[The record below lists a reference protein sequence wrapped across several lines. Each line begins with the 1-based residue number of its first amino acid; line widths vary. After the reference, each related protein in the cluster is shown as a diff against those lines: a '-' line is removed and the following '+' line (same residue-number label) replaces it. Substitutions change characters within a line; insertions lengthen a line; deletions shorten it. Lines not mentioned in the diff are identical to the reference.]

1 MSGKE
6 RVSGDGPFGGG
17 GMNPTRSD
25 QRAKVTEEEQEDPT
39 PLPSPPTAVL
49 SRLQSV
55 TSHHASALA
64 SVSTISAAASST
76 DADADTAAAAA
87 ASSYNSQPQSQST
100 THLGGHPRRHRR
112 RAPTS
117 ALATVSHRRS
127 KCPQPPLDSETSLG
141 GASAVSVHHA
151 LVAELDLNPAERVP
165 PHRMIPGLSPAAAIA
180 SGAGAEGGGGGGG
193 AESAASAQ
201 EATRKTIAA
210 LSALC
215 DEAGELEMLAQR
227 RILPPL
233 ALFGSDLK
241 RSTFDGNA
249 ELDDVA
255 MTKRDS
261 ELLRRVG
268 KFVPALQE
276 TFNFTLRCRR
286 LVRNMVCQIGGCAV
300 PCANPTTDVVTAGAA
315 ILGPDVR
322 LVPLA
327 ESIAHLLRVL
337 IAIDETVAGNG
348 CLSEGWELFKS
359 VMRDRAIQL
368 QVEEK
373 RDEEL
378 ESFERL
384 LVQLDFTLLSCRS
397 FVTAIEQNFDP
408 GHHYCDETPSRDRIS
423 STKRTTGAGLA
434 GAGEVDE
441 FNLYGELKAH
451 VTELYERCCK
461 GIGTAEESD
470 EANLAVGVY
479 GMYCLYRR
487 MLPSHLIPDGKLHR
501 SLWMDLPTKRPI
513 IPLFFDASF
522 LPREFLQRYAPYE
535 GLRGCTPSA
544 SADPAELRVDT
555 IDRVVAQASVLP
567 AAVDSLR
574 SDSLRWLA
582 AADSGLASYPP
593 SVAGSGVST
602 KKEEPAVTVENTV
615 IEIVRGIRLARRA
628 CTMLRN
634 HLITH
639 STLDLPIQPE
649 HVLSL
654 MTLCEIVKSVEKL
667 LRVRRRA
674 SVVSV
679 QRAAIKMLAAS
690 IYRLFESLRLATDQ
704 YNVSIDHETSAG
716 SRSIA
721 RITAC
726 LSSLEDILKGSTT
739 FSLARSN
746 TIAIAMVCCAS
757 PSHDFQVESLNKA
770 STLLEELNIL
780 SDVDRVTRESC
791 NLSLLY
797 FHSGIFSDFA
807 RQFYQNCVA
816 TRSFQL
822 VCSAFSDADDELLLL
837 SPPERRDGL
846 QSAQDYRNLM
856 LGVIQEE
863 IIVPICQV
871 IDAEFRLAAFSRS
884 SQQTKQNNPKLDRA
898 AKVRQLLDMPS
909 LCICGTLVSV
919 KALVQE
925 YLESSFYV
933 MSAISLQDNTTYSEM
948 KAIALQFGLK
958 LTDDCLPSRIA
969 DSGSDI
975 VHVLSSLPEMVQSH
989 TYDMNQQV
997 FIEKRPTEGTKY
1009 LVTVDSHRMASSLQ
1023 RHGLGI
1029 VNHSIS
1035 VAYKL
1040 LWKEFESTSQ
1050 FFFRHDQLVSLVSK
1064 ESRWYRENRA
1074 ECGGCYPFGRA
1085 AEFSEE
1091 IAKVDDG
1098 TNDTS
1103 LLERLRILVTH
1114 IGNTLAFVRMV
1125 CSAEA
1130 SYSTGARDVVQLS
1143 THKTNVD
1150 LPSKTDTTNR
1160 NEDLSVKEA
1169 ICDINNVQQQ
1179 PHNQLGRKSFLLIL
1193 SDEFKRDMKA
1203 VDYAH
1208 MQDFAIIVPALCLNW
1223 LETIMRGK
1231 EMMHKQNL
1239 TSDVYFADDG
1249 FALGIAFVISA
1260 CGQDSSFDA
1269 LNWFAAIKNKQA
1281 TDEKSLQEVKAA
1293 QEEKDR
1299 IAQAN
1304 QKGSL
1309 FPFGRAGKE
1318 EMVASE
1324 NGESNRDYERAALSM
1339 SWKMFESRKR
1349 EMESLFC
1356 TLHCSR
1362 ALLLTGTTSN

>member
-1 MSGKE
+1 
-6 RVSGDGPFGGG
+6 
-17 GMNPTRSD
+17 
-25 QRAKVTEEEQEDPT
+25 
-39 PLPSPPTAVL
+39 
-49 SRLQSV
+49 
-55 TSHHASALA
+55 
-64 SVSTISAAASST
+64 
-76 DADADTAAAAA
+76 
-87 ASSYNSQPQSQST
+87 
-100 THLGGHPRRHRR
+100 
-112 RAPTS
+112 
-117 ALATVSHRRS
+117 
-127 KCPQPPLDSETSLG
+127 
-141 GASAVSVHHA
+141 
-151 LVAELDLNPAERVP
+151 
-165 PHRMIPGLSPAAAIA
+165 
-180 SGAGAEGGGGGGG
+180 
-193 AESAASAQ
+193 
-201 EATRKTIAA
+201 
-210 LSALC
+210 
-215 DEAGELEMLAQR
+215 
-227 RILPPL
+227 
-233 ALFGSDLK
+233 
-241 RSTFDGNA
+241 
-249 ELDDVA
+249 

-286 LVRNMVCQIGGCAV
+286 LVRNMVCQIGGCAL
-300 PCANPTTDVVTAGAA
+300 PSANPATDVVVAAGAA

-327 ESIAHLLRVL
+327 ESIANLLRVL
-337 IAIDETVAGNG
+337 ITIDETVAGNG
-348 CLSEGWELFKS
+348 CLNEGWELFKS

-408 GHHYCDETPSRDRIS
+408 GHHYCDETPSRDN
-423 STKRTTGAGLA
+423 TKRTTGAGA
-434 GAGEVDE
+434 EEVDK
-441 FNLYGELKAH
+441 FTLYGELKAH

-461 GIGTAEESD
+461 RIGTAEEGD

-487 MLPSHLIPDGKLHR
+487 ILPSHLIPDGKLHR

-555 IDRVVAQASVLP
+555 INHVVAEASVLP
-567 AAVDSLR
+567 AAVESLR

-582 AADSGLASYPP
+582 AADSVLASYPP

-615 IEIVRGIRLARRA
+615 TEIVRGIRLARRA

-634 HLITH
+634 HLISH
-639 STLDLPIQPE
+639 STLDLPIQPG

-726 LSSLEDILKGSTT
+726 LSSLEGILKGSST
-739 FSLARSN
+739 FSLARSD

-757 PSHDFQVESLNKA
+757 PSHDFQFESLNKA
-770 STLLEELNIL
+770 SNLLEELNIL
-780 SDVDRVTRESC
+780 SDVDSVTRQSC
-791 NLSLLY
+791 NLSFLY
-797 FHSGIFSDFA
+797 FHSGIFADFA

-856 LGVIQEE
+856 LGAIQEE

-898 AKVRQLLDMPS
+898 AKVRQLLDMPT

-958 LTDDCLPSRIA
+958 LTDDCLPSKIA

-975 VHVLSSLPEMVQSH
+975 VRVLGSLREIVQSY

-1029 VNHSIS
+1029 VNQSIS
-1035 VAYKL
+1035 IAYKL
-1040 LWKEFESTSQ
+1040 L
-1050 FFFRHDQLVSLVSK
+1050 
-1064 ESRWYRENRA
+1064 
-1074 ECGGCYPFGRA
+1074 
-1085 AEFSEE
+1085 
-1091 IAKVDDG
+1091 
-1098 TNDTS
+1098 
-1103 LLERLRILVTH
+1103 LE
-1114 IGNTLAFVRMV
+1114 VRV
-1125 CSAEA
+1125 
-1130 SYSTGARDVVQLS
+1130 
-1143 THKTNVD
+1143 H
-1150 LPSKTDTTNR
+1150 
-1160 NEDLSVKEA
+1160 
-1169 ICDINNVQQQ
+1169 
-1179 PHNQLGRKSFLLIL
+1179 
-1193 SDEFKRDMKA
+1193 
-1203 VDYAH
+1203 
-1208 MQDFAIIVPALCLNW
+1208 
-1223 LETIMRGK
+1223 
-1231 EMMHKQNL
+1231 
-1239 TSDVYFADDG
+1239 
-1249 FALGIAFVISA
+1249 
-1260 CGQDSSFDA
+1260 
-1269 LNWFAAIKNKQA
+1269 
-1281 TDEKSLQEVKAA
+1281 
-1293 QEEKDR
+1293 
-1299 IAQAN
+1299 
-1304 QKGSL
+1304 
-1309 FPFGRAGKE
+1309 
-1318 EMVASE
+1318 
-1324 NGESNRDYERAALSM
+1324 
-1339 SWKMFESRKR
+1339 
-1349 EMESLFC
+1349 
-1356 TLHCSR
+1356 
-1362 ALLLTGTTSN
+1362 